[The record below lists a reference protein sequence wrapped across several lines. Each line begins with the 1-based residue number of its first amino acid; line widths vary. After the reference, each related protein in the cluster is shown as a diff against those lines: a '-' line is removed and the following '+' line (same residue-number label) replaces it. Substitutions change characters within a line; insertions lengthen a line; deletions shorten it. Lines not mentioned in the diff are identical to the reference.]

1 MQINKITE
9 LAKAKGI
16 EEIKLI
22 GGELKTSTLQWEN
35 GKIENVVA
43 SSKESLQL
51 FGTINKN
58 EASLSLV
65 GVDDKEIISS
75 LDNLKQL
82 ISYKTK
88 ETETEYESMEGAV
101 YLKAPKIG
109 FETPETSKAIEVIT
123 SLGNAIN
130 NAGIE
135 GLMAK
140 NTRVYFTYS
149 LSKSTLANSKG
160 LNLSKEAGG
169 AFLIY
174 AIVFATKGNDNT
186 REYAQKAY
194 KSLSE
199 YSEANVVEEIKKLVE
214 MRLEKQ
220 DFENKEY
227 EIVLAP
233 SVFSEV
239 FAEMDGHLN
248 ARAVIDKRSVW
259 EDKLNKSVA
268 SSILSIVDTPFVPE
282 IGMYKTYDDDGMPT
296 KTLDIIRNGELKTFI
311 HSRATAKIMN
321 TESTGHASGS
331 SVDLNCT
338 YVEKG
343 TTPRE
348 ELIASTKEGIY
359 ITEFKGFH
367 SGLDAASG
375 DFSLEISGNLIV
387 DGKITKAI
395 KTGILSGNV
404 FKDIFNNIKEIS
416 NDNDFS
422 KFEWSPTIKLERKIA
437 VTK

>member
-9 LAKAKGI
+9 LARAKGI

-22 GGELKTSTLQWEN
+22 GGEAKSSTLQWEN

-43 SSKESLQL
+43 SSKEVLQL
-51 FGTINKN
+51 FGTINKG
-58 EASLSLV
+58 EASVSLV
-65 GVDDKEIISS
+65 GASDKEIISS

-82 ISYKTK
+82 IGYKTK
-88 ETETEYESMEGAV
+88 ETETEYEAMEGAV
-101 YLKAPKIG
+101 YLKAPEIKIDI
-109 FETPETSKAIEVIT
+109 PETSKAIEVIT

-130 NAGIE
+130 NAGID
-135 GLMAK
+135 GLMTK
-140 NTRVYFTYS
+140 NTKVYFTYS

-160 LNLSKEAGG
+160 LNLAKETGG

-174 AIVFATKGNDNT
+174 AIVFATKGEDNT
-186 REYAQKAY
+186 RAYIQKAY

-199 YSEANVVEEIKKLVE
+199 YSEAEAVKELKKLVE
-214 MRLEKQ
+214 MSLEKQ

-227 EIVLAP
+227 DIVLAP

-239 FAEMDGHLN
+239 FSEMDGHLN
-248 ARAVIDKRSVW
+248 ARSVIDKRSAW

-296 KTLDIIRNGELKTFI
+296 KTLDLIRNGELKTFI

-321 TESTGHASGS
+321 SESTGHASGS

-343 TTPRE
+343 ITSKKEIITS
-348 ELIASTKEGIY
+348 IKEGIY
-359 ITEFKGFH
+359 VTEFKGFH
-367 SGLDAASG
+367 SGLDDASG
-375 DFSLEISGNLIV
+375 DFSLEVSGNLIV

-395 KTGILSGNV
+395 KTGIVSGNV
-404 FKDIFNNIKEIS
+404 FKDIFNNIKAIS

-422 KFEWSPTIKLERKIA
+422 KYEWSPTIQLERKLS